1 MPSALI
7 VEDSDA
13 SQELLSE
20 WLKQRGFD
28 AVVATGTVAA
38 AEGALKERAFDLV
51 LLDLQ
56 LPDGNGLDLLK
67 RLEDFPDAE
76 VVVITGYGSI
86 DSAIDA
92 MRGGAIDY
100 LTKPIDLRRLET
112 IVTKSRR
119 AIELRSEVQSLRHEL
134 RRMGHFGRL
143 IGVSPS
149 MQHVYDQIAR
159 VAPTSST
166 VLIVGETGTGK
177 ELIAE
182 TIHQQSRRSKE
193 AFLPVNCGA
202 MPSNLIE
209 SELFGHERGSFTGA
223 ERRHK
228 GIFERAHRGTLFLD
242 EITEMPP
249 ELQVKLLRILETG
262 TLTRVGGDQ
271 SLEADVRVIAA
282 TNRDP
287 EKAVQDGKLRED
299 LLYRLNVFPIN
310 VPPLRER
317 PGDITL
323 LSETFLAQLNKE
335 SGATKTF
342 TRRGLEGLE
351 QHSWPGNVRE
361 LKNTIERGYIIGGAT
376 IDLEALSLGR
386 PVPEAVAAVATA
398 GAAVHAPTQFPEG
411 SSLADVE
418 RQLIMSTLE
427 RLSGDK
433 RQTAEVLGIS
443 LKTLYNRLYSY
454 GEPKRRRKPAAVPAS
469 DGAER

>member
-20 WLKQRGFD
+20 WLKQRGFEK
-28 AVVATGTVAA
+28 AVTASTVAG
-38 AEGALKERAFDLV
+38 AEAALKERAFDLV

-76 VVVITGYGSI
+76 VVVITGFGSI

-100 LTKPIDLRRLET
+100 LTKPIDLRRLEK

-119 AIELRSEVQSLRHEL
+119 AMELRSEVASLRHEL
-134 RRMGHFGRL
+134 RRMGHFGRM
-143 IGVSPS
+143 IGASPS

-182 TIHQQSRRSKE
+182 TIHQQSRRAKE

-223 ERRHK
+223 DRRHK

-242 EITEMPP
+242 EITEMPA

-287 EKAVQDGKLRED
+287 DKAVQDGKLRED
-299 LLYRLNVFPIN
+299 LLYRLNVFPIQ

-317 PGDITL
+317 PGDVTL
-323 LSETFLAQLNKE
+323 LSENFLAQLNKDSE
-335 SGATKTF
+335 GSKTF
-342 TRRGLEGLE
+342 SRSALEGLE
-351 QHSWPGNVRE
+351 QHTWPGNVRE
-361 LKNTIERGYIIGGAT
+361 LKNTIERGYITGGAV
-376 IDLEALSLGR
+376 IELEALSLGR
-386 PVPEAVAAVATA
+386 TGTEAAAT
-398 GAAVHAPTQFPEG
+398 GAAPAAAPFPAG

-418 RQLIMSTLE
+418 RQLILSTLE